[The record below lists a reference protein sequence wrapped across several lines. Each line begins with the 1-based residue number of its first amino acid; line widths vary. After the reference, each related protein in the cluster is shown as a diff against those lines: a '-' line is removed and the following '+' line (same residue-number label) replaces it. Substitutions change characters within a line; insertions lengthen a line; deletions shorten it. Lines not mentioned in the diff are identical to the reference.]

1 MNEINETNEINY
13 TDVRTQE
20 MVENLL
26 TAGEVVVTFIKVDG
40 SERVMRCTLNE
51 TLIPFDAV
59 PSGDTPRMKR
69 DEVRPVYDLDAAG
82 WRSFR
87 WDSITEVSV

>member
-1 MNEINETNEINY
+1 MCEISY

-26 TAGEVVVTFIKVDG
+26 SAGETTVTFTKADG

-51 TLIPFDAV
+51 SMIPSNA
-59 PSGDTPRMKR
+59 TPKGASERKKN

-87 WDSITEVSV
+87 WDSVTEVTA

>member
-1 MNEINETNEINY
+1 MNDINY

-26 TAGEVVVTFIKVDG
+26 TAGETTVTFIKADG

-51 TLIPFDAV
+51 TLIPFESA
-59 PSGDTPRMKR
+59 PKGETSRKKS

>member
-1 MNEINETNEINY
+1 MSDLDY

-26 TAGEVVVTFIKVDG
+26 SAGEATVTFIKADG
-40 SERVMRCTLNE
+40 SERVMRCTLNMGI
-51 TLIPFDAV
+51 IPSDSA
-59 PSGDTPRMKR
+59 PKGTSERKKS
-69 DEVRPVYDLDAAG
+69 DEVRTAFDLDAGA

-87 WDSITEVSV
+87 WDSVIGVTA